1 MSGLDFSSDDE
12 DLLVSL
18 EDSDDALVYKFNENQ
33 ALIKSLDFFTPVL
46 DDPYLFGQA
55 AAANSFSDIY
65 AMGGRPT
72 LALNICCFPDSLD
85 KKILQDIL
93 RGGVDKA
100 REAGAII
107 GGGHTVEDDEPK
119 YGLSVTG
126 TAHPEEII
134 TNGGA
139 EAGDKLVLTK
149 ALGTGI
155 MATALKADF
164 VEAEADT
171 PFVKSMLRLNSSI
184 LEIKDDFT
192 IKACTD
198 VTGFGLAGH
207 LLEILKASQI
217 GCQIRAGKIAHFH
230 QVPEMM
236 NSGLIPG
243 GLYKNRDNFAD
254 KVKFSGEE
262 SKQKEIMQDLI
273 FDPQTSGGL
282 LLAVPAAEAEELT
295 AKLRKLGEE
304 AAVIGEFT
312 ATEVSLKVV
321 N

>member
-1 MSGLDFSSDDE
+1 M
-12 DLLVSL
+12 
-18 EDSDDALVYKFNENQ
+18 
-33 ALIKSLDFFTPVL
+33 L

-85 KKILQDIL
+85 KKILQEIL

-126 TAHPEEII
+126 TAHPQKII

-139 EAGDKLVLTK
+139 EAGDKLVMTK

-164 VEAEADT
+164 VKAEADT
-171 PFVKSMLRLNSSI
+171 PFVKSMLRLNSSL
-184 LEIKDDFT
+184 LEIKDKFKL
-192 IKACTD
+192 KACTD

-207 LLEILKASQI
+207 LLEILQASQT
-217 GCQIRAGKIAHFH
+217 GCQIRAEKIPYFS
-230 QVPEMM
+230 QVPAMM

-243 GLYKNRDNFAD
+243 GLYKNQDNFAD
-254 KVKFSGEE
+254 KVNFSVKE
-262 SKQKEIMQDLI
+262 SKSRKIMQDLI
-273 FDPQTSGGL
+273 FDPQTSGVL
-282 LLAVPAAEAEELT
+282 LLAVTAEEAEDLT
-295 AKLRKLGEE
+295 ADLKQLGEK

-312 ATEVSLKVV
+312 AGEVSLEVQS
-321 N
+321 

>member
-1 MSGLDFSSDDE
+1 MSGLDFSSEDE
-12 DLLVSL
+12 NLLVSL
-18 EDSDDALVYKFNENQ
+18 QDSDDALVYKFNENQ

-85 KKILQDIL
+85 KKILQEIL

-126 TAHPEEII
+126 TANPEEII
-134 TNGGA
+134 TNGRA

-164 VEAEADT
+164 VEAKADT
-171 PFVKSMLRLNSSI
+171 PFVSSMLRLNSSI
-184 LEIKDDFT
+184 LSVKDDFT

-207 LLEILKASQI
+207 LLEMLEASQL
-217 GCQIRAGKIAHFH
+217 GCQIIAEKISYFER
-230 QVPEMM
+230 VPEMM

-243 GLYKNRDNFAD
+243 GLYKNQDNFSD
-254 KVKFSGEE
+254 KVSFTGEE
-262 SKQKEIMQDLI
+262 NEYREIMQDLI

-282 LLAVPAAEAEELT
+282 LLAVPAEEAEEL
-295 AKLRKLGEE
+295 AAELKQLGEK

-312 ATEVSLKVV
+312 GGEVGLKVLS
-321 N
+321 